1 MSVFYRGSSKGT
13 MAETPPGGKSPAER
27 SSAEFTFN
35 RIKSVMVVDDDPL
48 YVSRVTRILKSRS
61 LLVKSA
67 TNCLDALYIASHD
80 VPDLFLINLVMT
92 AIPGDRFCTILCS
105 QPQLARSYRVVLSS
119 VTAAAELD
127 VEAIGAHACV
137 AKEPWNSFS
146 DRLFKVMRQLD
157 DAPEQS
163 FIKKFEQLGDERK
176 VFSGKLQQARKM
188 EAIGALAG
196 GIAHD
201 FNNIL
206 QAMLGYAQLS
216 LFEANIP
223 PIVRQNLEEIQMA
236 AQRATSLIRRLLV
249 FSRKVDSQHR
259 PIDLN
264 EQINHAYKMLKR
276 TIPRM
281 VKIELNLCDELKMI
295 MADGNLLELILINL
309 GVNARDAMP
318 NGGRLLFETKNVFL
332 EEAYCLSHPGACP
345 GQHVLLTVTDSGAGM
360 TATVRRQIF
369 DPFFTT
375 KESGQGTGLGLAMVY
390 GIVKDH
396 GGFISCESQPGK
408 GSSFQLFFPSIDTG
422 PSDASAVPL
431 DSSTLP
437 GGNETLLIVD
447 DEEGIRDFGRRVLQR
462 YGYTVLVAQSA
473 EEALGIYHAQRDEI
487 AAVIVDLL
495 MPGMGGLKCIE
506 HLLEINP
513 ACRIISSSGYAV
525 KEQIE
530 STLNAGAL
538 DFVAKP
544 YLVSELLVKIRSV
557 LERTPI

>member
-1 MSVFYRGSSKGT
+1 
-13 MAETPPGGKSPAER
+13 MADTPPGGMLPAER
-27 SSAEFTFN
+27 SSAGFTFN
-35 RIKSVMVVDDDPL
+35 RIKSVMVVDEDPL
-48 YVSRVTRILKSRS
+48 YVSRLTRILKSRN

-67 TNCLDALYIASHD
+67 TNYLDALYIASHD
-80 VPDLFLINLVMT
+80 VPDLFLINLVMPT
-92 AIPGDRFCTILCS
+92 ISGDRFCNILRS
-105 QPQLARSYRVVLSS
+105 QPRLAGSYRIVLSS
-119 VTAAAELD
+119 VTDAAELD

-137 AKEPWNSFS
+137 SKEPWNSMP
-146 DRLFKVMRQLD
+146 DRLFKVMRQFD
-157 DAPEQS
+157 EAPEQS
-163 FIKKFEQLGDERK
+163 LLKKHKQPEDQQE

-216 LFEANIP
+216 LFEADIP

-236 AQRATSLIRRLLV
+236 AQKATSLIRRLLV

-264 EQINHAYKMLKR
+264 EQINHVYKMLKR

-281 VKIELNLCDELKMI
+281 VEIELNLCDELKMI

-318 NGGRLLFETKNVFL
+318 DGGTLLFETKNVFL

-345 GQHVLLTVTDSGAGM
+345 GEHVLVTVSDSGAGM

-396 GGFISCESQPGK
+396 GGFIRCESQPGK
-408 GSSFQLFFPSIDTG
+408 GSSFQLFFPAIDAC
-422 PSDASAVPL
+422 PSDAPAVL
-431 DSSTLP
+431 QDSPTLP

-462 YGYTVLVAQSA
+462 HGYTVLLAQSA
-473 EEALGIYHAQRDEI
+473 EEALGIYHARREKI

-506 HLLEINP
+506 HLLEIDP
-513 ACRIISSSGYAV
+513 SCRIISSSGYAV

-544 YLVSELLVKIRSV
+544 YLVSELLVKIRTV
-557 LERTPI
+557 LNRASI